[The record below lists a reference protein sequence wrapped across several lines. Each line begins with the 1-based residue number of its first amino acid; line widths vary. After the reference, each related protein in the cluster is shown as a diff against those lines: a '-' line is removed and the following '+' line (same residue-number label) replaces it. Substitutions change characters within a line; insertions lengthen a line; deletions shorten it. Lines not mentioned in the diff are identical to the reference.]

1 MKKILNMNRSFNL
14 LDKNKNFKNYS
25 KSLIIYILRNFT
37 NFFKIIIDNKISN
50 FYLPNLF
57 IRNVIMINP
66 NKVKYF
72 NSIPMK
78 FYKSTKFIIDF
89 DWDKENK
96 IITEY
101 EKDHQVYG
109 SCKEIFIDGTPIEKS
124 KMYFY
129 LQKHINHPI
138 KSKGCKNYND
148 IINFLNSKVELFNNI
163 RKDGLL
169 KNVDNNIEFMID
181 RNHNLVKINS
191 GNHRFA
197 ISRILK
203 LKKIPVEIKVIHLNC
218 FGNNSKM
225 KIKIKKINKIIKNI
239 ENNYA

>member
-1 MKKILNMNRSFNL
+1 MNRFFNL
-14 LDKNKNFKNYS
+14 LDKNKNFKNYF
-25 KSLIIYILRNFT
+25 KSFIIYILKNFT
-37 NFFKIIIDNKISN
+37 NFFKIIIDNKIDN

-96 IITEY
+96 IITEH

-129 LQKHINHPI
+129 LQKNINHPI
-138 KSKGCKNYND
+138 KSKGCKNNND
-148 IINFLNSKVELFNNI
+148 IINFLNSKVELFKNI

-169 KNVDNNIEFMID
+169 KNIDNNIEFMID

-218 FGNNSKM
+218 FSNNSKM